1 MRSLRPLLLAAAVA
15 CAPSLCLAAPVSG
28 TDQLRLLDKTT
39 ASAYLEFSVS
49 LHPAPDPKSGQREAP
64 EQYAAS
70 LLLDRPGQFRLVLDP
85 GGKREFRAVGDEDL
99 VRWLDLATGAFGK
112 AAPGEVIDP
121 LASLLLGTVGE
132 FGRLTEAKDL
142 AAAKDSPVA
151 AVRLQPRVY
160 GSEVLAAQAWLHDG
174 QLTGLAF
181 DLRDGRRVFVAVT
194 AFKHN
199 PETVPDDFE
208 L

>member
-1 MRSLRPLLLAAAVA
+1 MRSFRPLLLAAAVA
-15 CAPSLCLAAPVSG
+15 CAPSLSVAAPVSG
-28 TDQLRLLDKTT
+28 ADQLRLLDKTT

-49 LHPAPDPKSGQREAP
+49 LHPAPDPKSGKREAP

-85 GGKREFRAVGDEDL
+85 GGKREFRAVGDEGL

-112 AAPGEVIDP
+112 AEPGEVIDP
-121 LASLLLGTVGE
+121 LANLLLGTVGE
-132 FGRLTEAKDL
+132 LGRLTEAKDL
-142 AAAKDSPVA
+142 VQAKDSPVT
-151 AVRLQPRVY
+151 AVQLQPLVY
-160 GSEVLAAQAWLHDG
+160 GSDVLTAQAWLHQD

-194 AFKHN
+194 GFEHN
-199 PETVPDDFE
+199 PKTAPGDFE